1 MASFRHKVRLYNSVF
16 FLPAAEYILEENELL
31 PHMYIVLVIEV
42 AIVLSLKVDFFKL
55 KKKKILFQCMV
66 KLNYFSSRD

>member
-55 KKKKILFQCMV
+55 KKKKS
-66 KLNYFSSRD
+66 YFSVWLN